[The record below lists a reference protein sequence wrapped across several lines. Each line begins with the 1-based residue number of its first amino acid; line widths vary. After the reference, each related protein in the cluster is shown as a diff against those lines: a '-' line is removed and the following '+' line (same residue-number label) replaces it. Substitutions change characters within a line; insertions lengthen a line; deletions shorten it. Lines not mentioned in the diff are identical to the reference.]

1 MLVSHSKPD
10 TLDNS
15 VLISFLQSQYP
26 TQFPPSESV
35 AGLTLLAS
43 VSPNAKL
50 SSSRHFKRICGANRT
65 ASCRT
70 FRRFKHTDLKV
81 GGVVPTKDGL
91 LTANLTYPSTGA
103 VHVTHVLE
111 FVEGR
116 MWADIKRQ
124 SNPQLLASL
133 GDALAQFDAAFKNVD
148 LKSHSVALKRELK
161 WDLMHAAWIG
171 DNFRALEFVAGAL
184 DCAKID
190 LVRSAL
196 DQFNTTTLPA
206 LRALPHQLIY
216 NDANDNNI
224 VVAKGAHKVA
234 SFIGFGDICVA
245 PQSAT
250 WLYEQGKPLRIAVHI
265 IQGYVARQPLPE
277 SSIPLLYNLVQMRLA
292 VSVTVSA
299 INRLENPND
308 AYLTISE
315 KPAWELLAKWN
326 KIHPSLAHA
335 TFREAAGLSAVPSAV
350 RVTKWIQSAKPHPIL
365 SVAPST
371 KFVTLDLSM
380 GSTLFAEP
388 KDWTDISRF
397 NKIVADTLDQAGGSN
412 VVGVGRYSE
421 PRCIY
426 YGDAYKRQTEEGPE
440 WRTVHLG
447 IDLFVAA
454 GHKVF
459 APFDATIFS
468 VTDNDN
474 PLDYGPTVILESQT
488 SEGDKFW
495 TLYGH
500 LDPEV
505 LTRLTVGS
513 TIKAGDLV
521 AHIGAEDRNG
531 GWPPHLHFQ
540 VIADSLDARERGDF
554 PGVAFPA
561 EIAVWSALSPDP
573 TSFAGLSGL
582 STDITVFPDYLAEAR
597 ELLQIRREKVG
608 YNLSI
613 SYDVP
618 LHIVRGFLIPVVKAA
633 HLQNNLLNTN
643 TRYLHPNMIR
653 LSQKLTATLPAP
665 LSVCYFVNSGSE
677 ANELAIHPFRGMYRG
692 AETAIKTLKDRG
704 EPMGMFIAESIL
716 GCGGQIV
723 LPDGYLK
730 KIYEVVRA
738 EGGVCVA
745 DEVQVGFAR
754 VGSHFWGFETQG
766 VVPDI
771 VTMGKPFGRFNNGME
786 YLTRLAETRI
796 LAIGLATLQVIHD
809 ENLQENAFKVGN
821 HLLAGL
827 ERVKN
832 AFPKYGGDARGLG
845 SIWPDHNVLKIKPPI
860 CFSMDDADLFP
871 ELEDVF

>member
-1 MLVSHSKPD
+1 
-10 TLDNS
+10 
-15 VLISFLQSQYP
+15 
-26 TQFPPSESV
+26 
-35 AGLTLLAS
+35 
-43 VSPNAKL
+43 
-50 SSSRHFKRICGANRT
+50 
-65 ASCRT
+65 
-70 FRRFKHTDLKV
+70 
-81 GGVVPTKDGL
+81 
-91 LTANLTYPSTGA
+91 
-103 VHVTHVLE
+103 
-111 FVEGR
+111 
-116 MWADIKRQ
+116 
-124 SNPQLLASL
+124 
-133 GDALAQFDAAFKNVD
+133 
-148 LKSHSVALKRELK
+148 
-161 WDLMHAAWIG
+161 
-171 DNFRALEFVAGAL
+171 
-184 DCAKID
+184 
-190 LVRSAL
+190 
-196 DQFNTTTLPA
+196 
-206 LRALPHQLIY
+206 
-216 NDANDNNI
+216 
-224 VVAKGAHKVA
+224 
-234 SFIGFGDICVA
+234 
-245 PQSAT
+245 
-250 WLYEQGKPLRIAVHI
+250 
-265 IQGYVARQPLPE
+265 

-350 RVTKWIQSAKPHPIL
+350 RVTKWIQSAKPHSIL

-447 IDLFVAA
+447 IDLFVDA

-459 APFDATIFS
+459 APFDATVFL

-540 VIADSLDARERGDF
+540 VIADSLDAREKGDF

-561 EIAVWSALSPDP
+561 EIAVWSSLSPDP

-618 LHIVRGFLIPVVKAA
+618 LHIVRGFRQYLFDVTGRAFLDAVNNVPNVGHSHPAVVKAA

-653 LSQKLTATLPAP
+653 LSEKLTATLPTP

-677 ANELAIHPFRGMYRG
+677 ANELAIRMARAATGKPGAVVVDIGYHGNTTSTIDLSPYKHNAKGGRGPPSWVEQLPLPDPFRGMYRG
-692 AETAIKTLKDRG
+692 
-704 EPMGMFIAESIL
+704 
-716 GCGGQIV
+716 
-723 LPDGYLK
+723 
-730 KIYEVVRA
+730 
-738 EGGVCVA
+738 
-745 DEVQVGFAR
+745 
-754 VGSHFWGFETQG
+754 
-766 VVPDI
+766 
-771 VTMGKPFGRFNNGME
+771 
-786 YLTRLAETRI
+786 
-796 LAIGLATLQVIHD
+796 
-809 ENLQENAFKVGN
+809 
-821 HLLAGL
+821 
-827 ERVKN
+827 
-832 AFPKYGGDARGLG
+832 
-845 SIWPDHNVLKIKPPI
+845 
-860 CFSMDDADLFP
+860 
-871 ELEDVF
+871 